1 MKKLSIMGAFLS
13 LTVALIAQADNV
25 PQSVLLSPNN
35 NATIATTSA
44 ILSCSGS
51 DDVGLQNA
59 TLYFDEST
67 ESQATYREDGS
78 SVNTTYDTEISA
90 DTPTT
95 NYGNGT
101 SINIDGQTPH
111 AHALIKFPNII
122 GSDVGQIPANAEIV
136 SATLTA
142 ECTNIGSTMSA
153 YLLNENWV
161 EGEATWNNRT
171 SGQPWSNPGADGTTS
186 RSGPAVSWSCTTTGF
201 KSFDMTPFVSSWSA
215 GTPNY
220 GIVVTDGG
228 IDGVDLNSSEHITAG
243 SRPQLAVTYRVHTLA
258 PQQTLPLAGTSDTAN
273 FMVGLSDQTTY
284 KWNCGITDTIAQE
297 SLAPENFTL
306 NVNTAFNEAPFAP
319 SLIAPQNGATDVVPS
334 PTLEVS
340 VSDPENDAL
349 DVTFYG
355 RKAGASSQE
364 DFTLVILPDT
374 QYYSSLNNGIF
385 ELQTQWI
392 KDQKD
397 LRNVFFVTH
406 EGDIVNTWNAV
417 AEWEIASAAMATLD
431 PILPYG
437 VIPGNHDLSSTRDT
451 SYYNTY
457 FGPARFAGK
466 SWYAGN
472 YPEGTNDNNYQL
484 LSVGGM
490 DFLFLNL
497 VFCPTTDVLTWADAV
512 VKAHPN
518 HRIIMDTH
526 GFLNELAQR
535 QVHSPSGGCTAP
547 SNNTQYM
554 WDGLISPNPD
564 IFLVLSGHVLGES
577 NRTDNNASGL
587 PVHQILANY
596 QGRTNGGNGWLRI
609 MTFKP
614 SQDIITV
621 ETYSPYL
628 GQYETDANSTFV
640 LDYPMD
646 SFDVVGSV
654 QNIASGT
661 NASMLWQGLEPVT
674 NYEWY
679 ARVTDGAGN
688 SIESPVWTF
697 STEGNFP
704 PVSNA
709 GLNQIFNDSDG
720 DGIETAALNGE
731 ASTDQDGTIVSYE
744 WKIGSTIIATSS
756 VAAHAFS
763 VGTSTVTL
771 TVTDNEGAS
780 ANDTIVIVVNPN
792 ASPVARAGNDQTVSD
807 ADSNGSESVTLN
819 GSASTDPDGTIVS
832 YEWKEGAALLGT
844 GSTLNTTFPTGV
856 HTVTLTVADSGSATS
871 TDNVNVTITTP
882 APANSVHIGSISFTS
897 EVSVRKSIRSC
908 RVNANVSVL
917 NQNNATVGGANVAG
931 TWGGVVS
938 GAVSKTTN
946 NSGVASF
953 RSAWVQNCGTF
964 SFTINNVVYSGST
977 YNAAANVETTDS
989 IGL

>member
-1 MKKLSIMGAFLS
+1 MGTLLS
-13 LTVALIAQADNV
+13 LAVALVAHADNI
-25 PQSVLLSPNN
+25 PQSVLISPSNN
-35 NATIATTSA
+35 TTIATTTA
-44 ILSCSGS
+44 VFSCSAT
-51 DDVGLQNA
+51 DDIGLQTA
-59 TLYFDEST
+59 TLYFDQFT
-67 ESQATYREDGS
+67 ESSASYREDGS

-95 NYGNGT
+95 NYGNAA
-101 SINIDGQTPH
+101 SLNIDGQTPH
-111 AHALIKFPNII
+111 AHALMKFPNII
-122 GSDVGQIPANAEIV
+122 GTGAGQIPAGAEIV

-142 ECTNIGSTMSA
+142 ECTNIGNTMNA
-153 YLLNENWV
+153 YLLNEDWV
-161 EGEATWNNRT
+161 EGEATWNNRAAGT
-171 SGQPWSNPGADGTTS
+171 PWSNPGADGTTS
-186 RSGPAVSWSCTTTGF
+186 RSGQAVAWSCATTGF

-220 GIVVTDGG
+220 GVVVTEGG
-228 IDGVDLNSSEHITAG
+228 IDGIDLNSSEHATPG
-243 SRPQLAVTYRVHTLA
+243 SRPQLSVTYRVHSLA
-258 PQQTLPLAGTSDTAN
+258 PQQSQPLTGTAQTAD
-273 FMVGLSDQTTY
+273 FTVGLSDQTTY
-284 KWNCGITDTIAQE
+284 KWNCGITDTVGQE
-297 SLAPENFTL
+297 AFAPANFTL
-306 NVNTAFNEAPFAP
+306 NVNTAYNVAPFTP
-319 SLIAPQNGATDVVPS
+319 SLIAPQSGATNVAPS

-355 RKAGASSQE
+355 RKSGASSQE

-406 EGDIVNTWNAV
+406 EGDIVNTWNSV
-417 AEWEIASAAMATLD
+417 AEWNIASNAMATLD

-466 SWYAGN
+466 SWYAGS

-526 GFLNELAQR
+526 GFLDELAR
-535 QVHSPSGGCTAP
+535 RNVHSASGGCIGTT
-547 SNNTQYM
+547 NNTQYM
-554 WDGLISPNPD
+554 WDSIVYPNPD

-577 NRTDNNASGL
+577 NRTDNNIAGT

-614 SQDIITV
+614 SQDIIHV
-621 ETYSPYL
+621 ETFSPYL
-628 GQYETDANSTFV
+628 NQYETDANSTFT

-654 QNIASGT
+654 QNVPSGT

-679 ARVTDGAGN
+679 ARVTDGSGN
-688 SIESPVWTF
+688 STDSPVWTF

-709 GLNQIFNDSDG
+709 GMNQSFNDSDG
-720 DGIETAALNGE
+720 NGTETAALNGE

-744 WKIGSTIIATSS
+744 WRIGSTTIATSS
-756 VAAHAFS
+756 VAAHAFP
-763 VGTSTVTL
+763 VGTTTVTL

-780 ANDTIVIVVNPN
+780 ANDTLVIVVNPN
-792 ASPVARAGNDQTVSD
+792 ALPIARAGNDQSVSD
-807 ADSNGSESVTLN
+807 ADSNGSETVTLN

-832 YEWKEGAALLGT
+832 YEWKEGQTVLGT
-844 GSTLNTTFPTGV
+844 GPILATTFTTGA
-856 HTVTLTVADSGSATS
+856 HTATLIVTDNAGATS
-871 TDNVNVTITTP
+871 TDAVTVTVTTP

-897 EVSVRKSIRSC
+897 ETSVRKSIRSC
-908 RVNANVSVL
+908 RVTANVVVR
-917 NQNNATVGGANVAG
+917 NQNNATVGGATVAG
-931 TWGGVVS
+931 TWSGVVS
-938 GAVSKTTN
+938 GNISRQTSTAGT
-946 NSGVASF
+946 ASF
-953 RSAWVQNCGTF
+953 RSDWVQNCGTYTF
-964 SFTINNVVYSGST
+964 RVNNVTFSGST
-977 YNAAANVETTDS
+977 YNPAANVETTDS
-989 IGL
+989 ISL